1 VFGMRGVVYANLAVS
16 TARDDAHSGVDGGI
30 VAEPMFDMVR
40 VLGAIAD
47 SNGVK
52 LPGFCEWFIERPR
65 WIRIFRRSRD
75 PRCGPI
81 GELPSTSDNRICN
94 VSLQSN
100 RPLRLASPILAKRLT
115 IPPTPVP
122 ADCVDDNV
130 SPPTPDETKLLEDV
144 AKSCGRS
151 VDDLVKVWRQPSFSI
166 ANISSSG
173 VSNKTVIPKKV
184 SADISMRIVPEQVGG
199 ALRVPED
206 LVSRRWA

>member
-1 VFGMRGVVYANLAVS
+1 VLLSNSTWIDEGDPCVVFGMRGVVYANLAVS

-47 SNGVK
+47 ANGVK
-52 LPGFCEWFIERPR
+52 LPGFCEWFDSETIQA
-65 WIRIFRRSRD
+65 SD
-75 PRCGPI
+75 P
-81 GELPSTSDNRICN
+81 S
-94 VSLQSN
+94 
-100 RPLRLASPILAKRLT
+100 A
-115 IPPTPVP
+115 PVP
-122 ADCVDDNV
+122 ADRADDNV

-173 VSNKTVIPKKV
+173 ASNKTVIPKKV

-199 ALRVPED
+199 ALSVICRQELVP
-206 LVSRRWA
+206 RRKAGAIKDPL